1 MAALERLSCYTP
13 AVPSPPSRFARICG
27 ALSTVLA
34 LGSPFVLYFAVKS
47 GHLEEGALLLLAYA
61 FLRALPAVLAAK
73 REQLFAAVRL
83 PLVAIAGASVSLVT
97 HDARALLILPS
108 ASQVAFAAVFL
119 SSLRGTPLVEH
130 FARMKLPALSLRH
143 IRYCRIVTIVWGGIL
158 LAAAGTGLVLALLA
172 PLGVW
177 AAFSTVGSYVIVGVV
192 FSAEYL
198 VRKILFRE
206 YGSLPFDRVI
216 RIFFPPP
223 PDPVR
228 TLDLSHAKDG
238 HVEITIPKA
247 YLFFRGHFDGA
258 PMLPG
263 VVQLTEILLPL
274 IEDLDPAAGPLR
286 GLRRV
291 RFRRPVLPGD
301 TLVVDVRRDPT
312 GREGLT
318 FNFELRVGESTV
330 ASGAMLF
337 EAT

>member
-1 MAALERLSCYTP
+1 MSAA
-13 AVPSPPSRFARICG
+13 PSRFAQICG

-34 LGSPFVLYFAVKS
+34 FGSPVVLYFAVRS
-47 GHLEEGALLLLAYA
+47 GHIDEGALLLLAYA
-61 FLRALPAVLAAK
+61 VLRALPAVLAAK

-83 PLVAIAGASVSLVT
+83 PLVAIAGASVTLIT
-97 HDARALLILPS
+97 HEPRALLILPS

-130 FARMKLPALSLRH
+130 FARMKVPVLTLRH
-143 IRYCRIVTIVWGGIL
+143 IRYCRIVTVVWGGIL
-158 LAAAGTGLVLALLA
+158 LAAAATGGLLAFVA

-192 FSAEYL
+192 FSTEYV

-206 YGSLPFDRVI
+206 YGSLPFDRVL
-216 RIFFPPP
+216 RVFFPPP

-238 HVEITIPKA
+238 HVAITIPKA

-258 PMLPG
+258 PMMPG
-263 VVQLTEILLPL
+263 VVQLAEILLPL
-274 IEDLDPAAGPLR
+274 VKQLDPAAGPIR

-291 RFRRPVLPGD
+291 RFRRPVLPED
-301 TLVVDVRRDPT
+301 TLVVDVRKDPA

-318 FNFELRVGESTV
+318 YNFELRVGEATV

-337 EAT
+337 ERQSAASTS

>member
-1 MAALERLSCYTP
+1 MAGR
-13 AVPSPPSRFARICG
+13 PSKFAQICG
-27 ALSTVLA
+27 ALSNVLA

-47 GHLEEGALLLLAYA
+47 GHIDEGALLLLAYA
-61 FLRALPAVLAAK
+61 VLRALPAVLAAS
-73 REQLFAAVRL
+73 RDQLLAAVRL
-83 PLVAIAGASVSLVT
+83 PLVAIAGASVTLIT

-130 FARMKLPALSLRH
+130 FARMKVPVLSLRQ
-143 IRYCRIVTIVWGGIL
+143 IRYCRTVTKVWGGIL
-158 LAAAGTGLVLALLA
+158 LAAATTAIVLAFIA

-192 FSAEYL
+192 FSTEYL
-198 VRKILFRE
+198 IRKILFRE

-216 RIFFPPP
+216 RVFFPPP

-228 TLDLSHAKDG
+228 TLDLTRAKDG
-238 HVEITIPKA
+238 HVEITIPSA
-247 YLFFRGHFDGA
+247 YVFFRGHFEGA

-263 VVQLTEILLPL
+263 VVQLTEILVP
-274 IEDLDPAAGPLR
+274 IVHRLDPDAGPLR

-291 RFRRPVLPGD
+291 RFRRPVVPED
-301 TLVVDVRRDPT
+301 TLVVDVRPDPA

-318 FNFELRVGESTV
+318 FNFELRVGEATV

-337 EAT
+337 EAKKSAP